1 MIFRKVLIH
10 QVVHFPYS
18 LGHVINVIDNLE
30 HQLLLQRCE
39 ESIQRLHDAL
49 YLVTQTATYQGRNFF
64 LGQGCIALEH
74 VCQQV
79 PSASAVDV
87 RHYAGQFDVAAFQHL
102 LETVQLTGTF
112 FDETFPITG

>member
-39 ESIQRLHDAL
+39 ESIQRFHDGL
-49 YLVTQTATYQGRNFF
+49 YLVTRTATYQGRNFF
-64 LGQGCIALEH
+64 LG
-74 VCQQV
+74 
-79 PSASAVDV
+79 
-87 RHYAGQFDVAAFQHL
+87 
-102 LETVQLTGTF
+102 
-112 FDETFPITG
+112 

>member
-10 QVVHFPYS
+10 QVIHFPYS

-39 ESIQRLHDAL
+39 ESIQRLHDGL

-64 LGQGCIALEH
+64 LG
-74 VCQQV
+74 
-79 PSASAVDV
+79 
-87 RHYAGQFDVAAFQHL
+87 
-102 LETVQLTGTF
+102 
-112 FDETFPITG
+112 